1 MTILIAAGWYSI
13 LLLLLQHSYYFE
25 EQVVAKRE
33 AVVKVEKTPGELER
47 SAYQASILLQTHYLQ
62 LQLAQRLQDSSSLG
76 NEARLRS
83 PLETEN
89 ETSQNQRG
97 EMKQERRLA
106 ARAYCLHNLE
116 EDDNSWEMKRFLL
129 YHSVRNSRGTPS
141 CSNLEIGSNS
151 LYDICYQIIAKNLSS
166 VLFV

>member
-13 LLLLLQHSYYFE
+13 LLLLLLLQHSYYFE

-76 NEARLRS
+76 SEARLRS

-141 CSNLEIGSNS
+141 SEIGSNS

>member
-13 LLLLLQHSYYFE
+13 LLLLQHSYYFE

-33 AVVKVEKTPGELER
+33 AVVKVEKIPGELER
-47 SAYQASILLQTHYLQ
+47 STYQASILLQTHYLQ
-62 LQLAQRLQDSSSLG
+62 LQLAQRLKDSSSLG

-129 YHSVRNSRGTPS
+129 YHSVRNSRVTTS
-141 CSNLEIGSNS
+141 CSDWIKFA
-151 LYDICYQIIAKNLSS
+151 I
-166 VLFV
+166 